1 MRTFEN
7 FRKVVNESDYILSE
21 AQRYLEI
28 LLEKD
33 SEALKQY
40 KASKKSFQKGFGKN
54 IKPTVVQPGLD
65 LYKAGGPFVPDK
77 TTFADTGKKVP
88 KMEKKPQFGTPK
100 TTSTSKTGAPDKT
113 LLKKAIA
120 DVKASEKRLF
130 DKGLGKGT
138 AGIKGVEGKKGI
150 SLARQRAYT
159 KQIIKDLSAKTTKA
173 DARVRGSST
182 EGSAGASSSSKTV
195 TPTKGVKQSEVSKKA
210 KDFTKEI
217 NQKRTTTPKTTNVFN
232 RVKPKGDGLVK
243 NSKGVGNMYRGN
255 SPEAIQLRKQA
266 IAARSGSGVV
276 VRDKVTSSDRV
287 NKGFTTSAS
296 KKPVSFTIK
305 GAKGPTSM
313 KDVKLPFTGVTA
325 KGNPSRAIKPFA
337 KITSQATIKDIAKQ
351 KGNLKQ
357 LKNYRY
363 YAGAKKLAAKSPIAK
378 KAIVGAGRILG
389 SLGTRGRIAAGAL
402 SFIPTLAANPGVRSF
417 VRNTAIFG
425 TAAAALGLAKPKQ
438 NVLKVGKGVTKTT
451 NLPSKFQPKNAK
463 NLSYVDAYGKKRKLE
478 SGDVRFKF
486 GLTGT
491 KKNKDGTVTPG
502 GMQYNKQD
510 MARVKNI
517 QKKYI
522 DSYNASVKGNPF
534 KKQIKYKVE
543 KDGSYTV
550 TPPKKK

>member
-7 FRKVVNESDYILSE
+7 FRKVINESDYILSE

-40 KASKKSFQKGFGKN
+40 KASQKSFKKGFGKN

-243 NSKGVGNMYRGN
+243 NSKGIGNKYRGN
-255 SPEAIQLRKQA
+255 SPEAKALRQQA
-266 IAARSGSGVV
+266 IDARSGKGVV
-276 VRDKVTSSDRV
+276 VKDKVTMSNRV
-287 NKGFTTSAS
+287 NKGFTTSAG

-305 GAKGPTSM
+305 GATGPKSM

-325 KGNPSRAIKPFA
+325 KGNPSRAIEPFA

-351 KGNLKQ
+351 KGPLKQ
-357 LKNYRY
+357 LKNYKY
-363 YAGAKKLAAKSPIAK
+363 YAGAKKIAAKSPFAK
-378 KAIVGAGRILG
+378 KAIIGTGKILG
-389 SLGTRGRIAAGAL
+389 KLGTKGRVAAAGIGL
-402 SFIPTLAANPGVRSF
+402 LASNPGVRNF
-417 VRNTAIFG
+417 VKNTAIFG
-425 TAAAALGLAKPKQ
+425 GLAGALGLAKPKQ
-438 NVLKVGKGVTKTT
+438 NVLKVGKGVTRTT
-451 NLPSKFQPKNAK
+451 DLPSKFQPKNAK

-478 SGDVRFKF
+478 SGDVRFNF
-486 GLTGT
+486 GLTGSKPG
-491 KKNKDGTVTPG
+491 KKSG

-522 DSYNASVKGNPF
+522 DSYNASVKNNPF
-534 KKQIKYKVE
+534 KKQIKYSVN

>member
-7 FRKVVNESDYILSE
+7 FRKVINESDYILSE

-40 KASKKSFQKGFGKN
+40 KASQKSFKKGFGKN

-243 NSKGVGNMYRGN
+243 NSKGIGNKYRGN
-255 SPEAIQLRKQA
+255 SPEAKALRQQA
-266 IAARSGSGVV
+266 IDARSGKGVV
-276 VRDKVTSSDRV
+276 VKDKVTMSNRV
-287 NKGFTTSAS
+287 NKGFTTSAG

-305 GAKGPTSM
+305 GATGPKSM

-325 KGNPSRAIKPFA
+325 KGNPSRAIEPFA

-351 KGNLKQ
+351 KGPLKQ
-357 LKNYRY
+357 LKNYKY
-363 YAGAKKLAAKSPIAK
+363 YAGAKKIAAKSPFAK
-378 KAIVGAGRILG
+378 KAIIGTGKILG
-389 SLGTRGRIAAGAL
+389 KLGTKGRLAAAGIGL
-402 SFIPTLAANPGVRSF
+402 LASNPGVRNF
-417 VRNTAIFG
+417 VKNTAIFG
-425 TAAAALGLAKPKQ
+425 GLAGALGLAKPKQ
-438 NVLKVGKGVTKTT
+438 NVLKVGKGVTRTT
-451 NLPSKFQPKNAK
+451 DLPSKFQPKNAK

-478 SGDVRFKF
+478 SGDVRFNF
-486 GLTGT
+486 GLTGSKPG
-491 KKNKDGTVTPG
+491 KKSG

-522 DSYNASVKGNPF
+522 DSYNASVKNNPF
-534 KKQIKYKVE
+534 KKQIKYSVN